1 MSQNVG
7 QRCATSMV
15 LIANILKQKG
25 NIMTKNKYVYV
36 LMGFNSKYSSTY
48 ISRVCS
54 SMKKAELEKGYI
66 ENVMRDEPNVYWISK
81 ERVS

>member
-1 MSQNVG
+1 MNQNVG
-7 QRCATSMV
+7 QRCATYMV

-25 NIMTKNKYVYV
+25 NIMARNKYVYV
-36 LMGFNSKYSSTY
+36 IIGYNPQYNTTY

-54 SMKKAELEKGYI
+54 SKKKAAEEQRYI
-66 ENVMRDEPNVYWISK
+66 ESVMIGEPNLYWTSK

>member
-1 MSQNVG
+1 MNQNVG
-7 QRCATSMV
+7 QRCATYMV

-25 NIMTKNKYVYV
+25 NIMTRNKYVYV
-36 LMGFNSKYSSTY
+36 LMGYDSKYSSTY

-66 ENVMRDEPNVYWISK
+66 ESVMRDEPNVYWISK

>member
-54 SMKKAELEKGYI
+54 NMKKAELEKGYI
-66 ENVMRDEPNVYWISK
+66 ESVMRDEPNVYWISK